1 LNSTSANFTVYNSSA
16 GSGKTFTLV
25 KEYLKIALRNNNS
38 NAYKGIL
45 AVTFT
50 NKAASEMKERV
61 ISALQA
67 LSGQKEM
74 VGTPKHL
81 LDALLKPINQ
91 GGLGITEL
99 EIKQRS
105 GLVLRSILHNYNDF
119 AISTI
124 DKFTT
129 KIIRTFALDLKLPL
143 NFGIE
148 LNEDEVL
155 KNSVDMLIAEIG
167 VNDKLT
173 KLLID
178 YSKQKADDEK
188 SWNIEIELIKF
199 AKNILKDGGEAHLE
213 KIRNLSIDDFEQI
226 KKDLIV
232 SINSF
237 EKETKEIAK
246 KGLDFIQTTG
256 IEPTSFSSGY
266 YYKYWQGLLELKF
279 PTPSNSLLAIISGE
293 KEWYSKA
300 TPSSQKDLMDA
311 NVSELTDLFNQSRAF
326 LEKEYGGYILKGLLL
341 KNIYQIAVISEIEKT
356 IQEFKTDNN
365 ILNLSDFNKQI
376 AKIILTES
384 IPFIY
389 ERLGEKYHH
398 YLIDEFQDTSTIQ
411 WQNIIPLI
419 ENALGSGNY
428 NMLVGDA
435 KQAIYRFRGG
445 EVEQIIN
452 LPYIYNHNNNKLLL
466 EREDTLV
473 RNHQQ
478 ESLNDNYRSK
488 AEIVD
493 FNNRFFD
500 FVSGNLSDKFSHI
513 YKELNQGFNAENK
526 GGGVSISFLE
536 EDDEITFREIKS
548 IIENALKD
556 GYEYNDIAILTRK
569 NDKASEV
576 ASFLLENN
584 IQVISS
590 ESLLLNNSSEVKFL
604 LSLFKYIAH
613 PKDATNHLYAINYL
627 INTRFN
633 GEQNIDYFTHK
644 NQNYLADYLKSHNLT
659 LSVSNASTYSLY
671 ELTEHFIQHFSL
683 SKEINIFIQFFLD
696 KIHEYATKYDNS
708 IVNFLE
714 WWDSKSSKFS
724 VIIPEGINAVQVM
737 TIHKSKGLEFPIV
750 IFPFVKTSGKKYNED
765 FIWTEQPIVKGLD
778 AAILNLNKSLL
789 ETVLKDEYE
798 SETDKSK
805 LDVINLL
812 YVALTRPKDRLY
824 LLNQLDVDKTTDK
837 IPSVLAREGNNYF
850 LDYCLTQPDAKIND
864 SEYQFGLFS
873 SKAVNSQQSTVNN
886 QQTKNEVIKE
896 IVYNPWRSKINISYQ
911 APKFWDVENPENYTD
926 YGNLIHQLLS
936 EIKHIGDLETTL
948 DKFINKGLFD
958 QNNKTEILNEL
969 QELLKITKV
978 ASFFTDFDELKTET
992 AILLPTGE
1000 SYQPDRV
1007 IIRNNTAIIIDY
1019 KTGQKEKKHYEQL
1032 ENYKIILSQMGYT
1045 HIKSYLLYIKSR
1057 ELIEV

>member
-1 LNSTSANFTVYNSSA
+1 MNSTSANFTVYNSSA

-25 KEYLKIALRNNNS
+25 KEYLKIALKNNNS

-74 VGTPKHL
+74 EGTPKHL
-81 LDALLKPINQ
+81 LEALLKPVKE
-91 GGLGITEL
+91 GGLGITEQ
-99 EIKQRS
+99 EIKERS

-167 VNDKLT
+167 VNEKLT

-188 SWNIEIELIKF
+188 SWNIEIELVKF

-213 KIRNLSIDDFEQI
+213 KIRNLTIDDFEQI

-256 IEPTSFSSGY
+256 IEPTSFSGSFFF
-266 YYKYWQGLLELKF
+266 KYWESLHQLKSF
-279 PTPSNSLLAIISGE
+279 SPNATVQKIVSGE
-293 KEWYSKA
+293 QNWYAK
-300 TPSSQKDLMDA
+300 TVHQSQKDLMDA
-311 NVSELTDLFNQSRAF
+311 NVSELTDLFNLSRAF

-341 KNIYQIAVISEIEKT
+341 KNIYQIAVINEIEKT

-419 ENALGSGNY
+419 ENALGNGNY

-452 LPYIYNHNNNKLLL
+452 LPYIHDHNNNKLLL
-466 EREDTLV
+466 EREATLV

-500 FVSGNLSDKFSHI
+500 FVSCNLSDKFRHI
-513 YKELNQGFNAENK
+513 YKELNQGFDAKNL

-536 EDDEITFREIKS
+536 EDDGITFTEIKS

-644 NQNYLADYLKSHNLT
+644 NQNYLADYLKLHNLS
-659 LSVSNASTYSLY
+659 LSISNASTYSLY

-696 KIHEYATKYDNS
+696 KIHEYAIKYDNS

-724 VIIPEGINAVQVM
+724 VIIPEGINAVKVM

-750 IFPFVKTSGKKYNED
+750 IFPFIKTSGKKYNED
-765 FIWTEQPIVKGLD
+765 FIWTEEPIVKGLD

-789 ETVLKDEYE
+789 ETVLKDDYE

-824 LLNQLDVDKTTDK
+824 LLNQLDVDKTTGK
-837 IPSVLAREGNNYF
+837 TNNYF

-864 SEYQFGLFS
+864 SEYKFGLFS
-873 SKAVNSQQSTVNN
+873 SKVVNSQQSTTNG

-896 IVYNPWRSKINISYQ
+896 VVYNPWRSKINISYQ

-948 DKFINKGLFD
+948 NNFINKGLFD
-958 QNNKTEILNEL
+958 ENNKNEILNEL
-969 QELLKITKV
+969 QELLKIAKV

-992 AILLPTGE
+992 AILLPNGE

-1007 IIRNNTAIIIDY
+1007 IIRNNKAIIIDY

-1045 HIKSYLLYIKSR
+1045 NIESYLLYIKDK
-1057 ELIEV
+1057 ELKPV

>member
-1 LNSTSANFTVYNSSA
+1 MNQSSANFTVYNSSA

-25 KEYLKIALRNNNS
+25 KEYLKIALKSNNS

-81 LDALLKPINQ
+81 LEALLKPVNE
-91 GGLGITEL
+91 GGLGITEQ
-99 EIKQRS
+99 EIKERS

-155 KNSVDMLIAEIG
+155 KSSVDMLIAEVG
-167 VNDKLT
+167 TNDKLT

-213 KIRNLSIDDFEQI
+213 KIRNLTVDDFEQI

-232 SINSF
+232 AINSF
-237 EKETKEIAK
+237 EKEVKELAK

-293 KEWYSKA
+293 KDWYSKA
-300 TPSSQKDLMDA
+300 TPPSQKEWIDT
-311 NVSELTDLFNQSRAF
+311 NVSELIELFNTSRAF
-326 LEKEYGGYILKGLLL
+326 LEKNYGSYILKGLLL
-341 KNIYQIAVISEIEKT
+341 KNIYQIAVINEIEKT

-419 ENALGSGNY
+419 ENALGNNNY

-452 LPYIYNHNNNKLLL
+452 LPYIHNHKNNKLLL
-466 EREDTLV
+466 EREATLV
-473 RNHQQ
+473 RNHEQK
-478 ESLNDNYRSK
+478 SLNDNYRSK

-500 FVSGNLSDKFSHI
+500 FVSGNLSEKFSHI
-513 YKELNQGFNAENK
+513 YKALNQGFDAKNT

-536 EDDEITFREIKS
+536 EDDEITFTKIKT
-548 IIENALKD
+548 IINNALND
-556 GYEYNDIAILTRK
+556 GYQYNDIAILTRR
-569 NDKASEV
+569 NDDASEV

-584 IQVISS
+584 IHVISS
-590 ESLLLNNSSEVKFL
+590 ESLLLNNSNEVKFL
-604 LSLFKYIAH
+604 LSLFKYIAN

-633 GEQNIDYFTHK
+633 SEQNIDYFTYK
-644 NQNYLADYLKSHNLT
+644 NQNYLADYLKLHNLS
-659 LSVSNASTYSLY
+659 LSISTASTYSLY
-671 ELTEHFIQHFSL
+671 ELTEHFILHFSL
-683 SKEINIFIQFFLD
+683 SKEIDIFIQFFLD
-696 KIHEYATKYDNS
+696 KIHEYATKNDNS
-708 IVNFLE
+708 ISNFIE

-724 VIIPEGINAVQVM
+724 VIIPEGVNAVQVM
-737 TIHKSKGLEFPIV
+737 TIHKSKGLEFPVV
-750 IFPFVKTSGKKYNED
+750 IFPFVKTSGNKTNED
-765 FIWTEQPIVKGLD
+765 YIWTEEPIVKGLD

-824 LLNQLDVDKTTDK
+824 LLNQFDVNKTTACPDF
-837 IPSVLAREGNNYF
+837 SVGKTNNYF
-850 LDYCLTQPDAKIND
+850 LDYCLTQSEAKIND
-864 SEYQFGLFS
+864 NQYTFGLFS
-873 SKAVNSQQSTVNN
+873 PKLATNN
-886 QQTKNEVIKE
+886 QQENTSNEVIKE
-896 IVYNPWRSKINISYQ
+896 VVYNPWRSKIAISYQ
-911 APKFWDVENPENYTD
+911 APKFWDVENPKNYTD

-936 EIKHIGDLETTL
+936 EIKRIDDVEIIMN
-948 DKFINKGLFD
+948 KFINKGLID
-958 QNNKTEILNEL
+958 ENNKTEILNEL
-969 QELLKITKV
+969 QQLLKIPKV
-978 ASFFTDFDELKTET
+978 ADLFTNFDELKTET
-992 AILLPTGE
+992 TILLPTGE

-1007 IIRNNTAIIIDY
+1007 IIHKNTTIIVDY
-1019 KTGQKEKKHYEQL
+1019 KTGKKEKKHVEQL
-1032 ENYKIILSQMGYT
+1032 ENYKILLCEMGYT
-1045 HIKSYLLYIKSR
+1045 NIESYLLYIKDK
-1057 ELIEV
+1057 ELVQV

>member
-1 LNSTSANFTVYNSSA
+1 MNSTSANFTVYNSSA

-25 KEYLKIALRNNNS
+25 KEYLKIALKNNNS

-74 VGTPKHL
+74 EGTPKHL
-81 LDALLKPINQ
+81 LEALLKPVKE
-91 GGLGITEL
+91 GGLGITEQ
-99 EIKQRS
+99 EIKERS

-167 VNDKLT
+167 VNEKLT

-188 SWNIEIELIKF
+188 SWNIEIELVKF

-213 KIRNLSIDDFEQI
+213 KIRNLTIDDFEQI

-256 IEPTSFSSGY
+256 IEPTSFSGSFFF
-266 YYKYWQGLLELKF
+266 KYWESLHQLKSF
-279 PTPSNSLLAIISGE
+279 SPNATVQKIVSGE
-293 KEWYSKA
+293 QNWYAK
-300 TPSSQKDLMDA
+300 TVHQSQKDLMDA
-311 NVSELTDLFNQSRAF
+311 NVSELTDLFNLSRAF

-341 KNIYQIAVISEIEKT
+341 KNIYQIAVINEIEKT

-419 ENALGSGNY
+419 ENALGNGNY

-452 LPYIYNHNNNKLLL
+452 LPYIHNHNNNKLLL
-466 EREDTLV
+466 EREATLV

-500 FVSGNLSDKFSHI
+500 FVSCNLSDKFRHI
-513 YKELNQGFNAENK
+513 YKELNQGFDAKNL

-536 EDDEITFREIKS
+536 EDDGITFTEIKS

-644 NQNYLADYLKSHNLT
+644 NQNYLADYLKLHNLS
-659 LSVSNASTYSLY
+659 LSISNASTYSLY

-696 KIHEYATKYDNS
+696 KIHEYAIKYDNS

-750 IFPFVKTSGKKYNED
+750 IFPFIKTSGKKYNED
-765 FIWTEQPIVKGLD
+765 FIWTEEPIVKGLD

-789 ETVLKDEYE
+789 ETVLKDDYE

-824 LLNQLDVDKTTDK
+824 LLNQLDVDKTTACPDF
-837 IPSVLAREGNNYF
+837 SVGKTNNYF

-864 SEYQFGLFS
+864 SEYKFGLFS
-873 SKAVNSQQSTVNN
+873 SKVVNSQQSTTNG

-896 IVYNPWRSKINISYQ
+896 VVYNPWRSKINISYQ

-948 DKFINKGLFD
+948 NNFINKGLFD
-958 QNNKTEILNEL
+958 ENNKNEILNEL
-969 QELLKITKV
+969 QELLKIAKV

-992 AILLPTGE
+992 AILLPNGE

-1007 IIRNNTAIIIDY
+1007 IIRNNKAIIIDY

-1045 HIKSYLLYIKSR
+1045 NIESYLLYIKDK
-1057 ELIEV
+1057 ELKPV

>member
-1 LNSTSANFTVYNSSA
+1 MNSTSANFTVYNSSA

-25 KEYLKIALRNNNS
+25 KEYLKIALKTNNI

-45 AVTFT
+45 AITFT

-67 LSGQKEM
+67 LSGQIEM

-81 LDALLKPINQ
+81 LEALLKPINE
-91 GGLGITEL
+91 GGLGITEQ
-99 EIKQRS
+99 EIKERS
-105 GLVLRSILHNYNDF
+105 SLVLRSILHNYNDF

-155 KNSVDMLIAEIG
+155 KSSVDMLIAEVG
-167 VNDKLT
+167 TNDKLT

-188 SWNIEIELIKF
+188 SWNIEIELVKF

-213 KIRNLSIDDFEQI
+213 KIRNLTVDDFEQI

-232 SINSF
+232 AINSF

-246 KGLDFIQTTG
+246 KGLDFIQNTG

-293 KEWYSKA
+293 KDWYSKA
-300 TPSSQKDLMDA
+300 TPPSQKDLIDA
-311 NVSELTDLFNQSRAF
+311 NVCELIEWFNTSRAF
-326 LEKEYGGYILKGLLL
+326 LEKNYGSYILKGLLL
-341 KNIYQIAVISEIEKT
+341 KNIYQIAVINEIEKT

-419 ENALGSGNY
+419 ENALGNNNY

-452 LPYIYNHNNNKLLL
+452 LPYIYNHKNNKLLL
-466 EREDTLV
+466 EREATLV
-473 RNHQQ
+473 RNHEQK
-478 ESLNDNYRSK
+478 SLNDNYRSK

-493 FNNRFFD
+493 FNNCFFD
-500 FVSGNLSDKFSHI
+500 FVSGNLSEKFSHI
-513 YKELNQGFNAENK
+513 YKALNQGFNVKNT

-536 EDDEITFREIKS
+536 EDDEITFTEIKT
-548 IIENALKD
+548 IIDNALQD
-556 GYEYNDIAILTRK
+556 GYQYKDIAILTRR
-569 NDKASEV
+569 NDDASEV

-590 ESLLLNNSSEVKFL
+590 ESLLLNNSNEVKFL
-604 LSLFKYIAH
+604 LSLFKYMAN

-627 INTRFN
+627 INTHFN
-633 GEQNIDYFTHK
+633 SEQNIDYFTYK
-644 NQNYLADYLKSHNLT
+644 NQNYLADYLKLHNLS
-659 LSVSNASTYSLY
+659 LSISNASTYSLY
-671 ELTEHFIQHFSL
+671 ELTEHFIEHFSL
-683 SKEINIFIQFFLD
+683 SKEIDIFIQFFLD
-696 KIHEYATKYDNS
+696 KIHEYATKNDNS
-708 IVNFLE
+708 IINFLE

-724 VIIPEGINAVQVM
+724 VIIPQGINAVQVM
-737 TIHKSKGLEFPIV
+737 TIHKSKGLEFPVV
-750 IFPFVKTSGKKYNED
+750 IFPFVKTTGKNTNEEY
-765 FIWTEQPIVKGLD
+765 IWTEEPIVKGLD
-778 AAILNLNKSLL
+778 VAILNLNKSLL
-789 ETVLKDEYE
+789 ETVLKDDYE

-824 LLNQLDVDKTTDK
+824 LLNQLDVDKTTGK
-837 IPSVLAREGNNYF
+837 TNNYF
-850 LDYCLTQPDAKIND
+850 LDFCLTQPESKIND
-864 SEYQFGLFS
+864 SEYKFGLFS
-873 SKAVNSQQSTVNN
+873 SKVVNSQQSTTNS

-896 IVYNPWRSKINISYQ
+896 VVYNPWRSKIAISYQ

-936 EIKHIGDLETTL
+936 EIKRVDNVEITMN
-948 DKFINKGLFD
+948 KFINKGLID
-958 QNNKTEILNEL
+958 ENNKTEILNEL
-969 QELLKITKV
+969 QQLLKTPKI
-978 ASFFTDFDELKTET
+978 AGFFTNFDELKTET
-992 AILLPTGE
+992 TILLPTGE
-1000 SYQPDRV
+1000 LYQPDRV
-1007 IIRNNTAIIIDY
+1007 IIRKNDTIIVDY
-1019 KTGQKEKKHYEQL
+1019 KTGKKEKKHVEQL

-1045 HIKSYLLYIKSR
+1045 NIESYLLYIKDK
-1057 ELIEV
+1057 ELVQI

>member
-1 LNSTSANFTVYNSSA
+1 MNSTSSNFTVYNSSA

-25 KEYLKIALRNNNS
+25 KEYLKIALTAKAFGA

-74 VGTPKHL
+74 DGTPKHL
-81 LDALLKPINQ
+81 LEALLKPVKE
-91 GGLGITEL
+91 GGIGITEQ
-99 EIKQRS
+99 EIKERS

-155 KNSVDMLIAEIG
+155 KSSVDMLIAEVG
-167 VNDKLT
+167 TNDKLT

-188 SWNIEIELIKF
+188 SWNIENELVKF

-213 KIRNLSIDDFEQI
+213 KIRTLTIDDFENI
-226 KKDLIV
+226 KKELIV
-232 SINSF
+232 AINSF

-246 KGLDFIQTTG
+246 KGLDFIQKAG

-293 KEWYSKA
+293 KDWYSKA
-300 TPSSQKDLMDA
+300 TLSSQKDLIDA
-311 NVSELTDLFNQSRAF
+311 NVTELIELFNASRVF
-326 LEKEYGGYILKGLLL
+326 LEKNYGPYILKGLLL
-341 KNIYQIAVISEIEKT
+341 KNIYQIAVINEIEKT

-411 WQNIIPLI
+411 WQNLVPLI
-419 ENALGSGNY
+419 ENALGNNNY
-428 NMLVGDA
+428 NMIVGDA

-452 LPYIYNHNNNKLLL
+452 LPYIYNHKNNKLLL
-466 EREDTLV
+466 EREAALV
-473 RNHQQ
+473 RNHEQK
-478 ESLNDNYRSK
+478 SLNDNYRSK

-493 FNNRFFD
+493 FNNLFFD
-500 FVSGNLSDKFSHI
+500 FVSDNLSEKFKHI
-513 YKELNQGFNAENK
+513 YKSLNQGFDAKNT

-536 EDDEITFREIKS
+536 DDDEITFTEIKS

-556 GYEYNDIAILTRK
+556 GYQYNDIAILTRR
-569 NDKASEV
+569 NDDASEV

-604 LSLFKYIAH
+604 LSLFKYIAN
-613 PKDATNHLYAINYL
+613 PKDAANHLYVINYL

-633 GEQNIDYFTHK
+633 GEENINCFTYK
-644 NQNYLADYLKSHNLT
+644 NQNYLDDYLKLHNLS
-659 LSVSNASTYSLY
+659 LSISNASTYSLY
-671 ELTEHFIQHFSL
+671 ELTEYFIQHFSL
-683 SKEINIFIQFFLD
+683 SKEIDIFIQFFLD
-696 KIHEYATKYDNS
+696 KIHEYATKNDNS

-714 WWDSKSSKFS
+714 WWESKSSKFS
-724 VIIPEGINAVQVM
+724 VIIPEGINAVQVL
-737 TIHKSKGLEFPIV
+737 TIHKSKGLEFPVV
-750 IFPFVKTSGKKYNED
+750 IFPFVKTSGNKTNED
-765 FIWTEQPIVKGLD
+765 YIWTEEPIVKGLD

-789 ETVLKDEYE
+789 ETVLKDDYE

-824 LLNQLDVDKTTDK
+824 ILNQLDVNKTTGK
-837 IPSVLAREGNNYF
+837 IDNYF
-850 LDYCLTQPDAKIND
+850 LDYCLTQSEAKIN
-864 SEYQFGLFS
+864 ETNYRFGLFS
-873 SKAVNSQQSTVNN
+873 PKIVNSQQSTINSK
-886 QQTKNEVIKE
+886 QTSNEVIKE
-896 IVYNPWRSKINISYQ
+896 VVYNPWRSKINISYQ

-936 EIKHIGDLETTL
+936 EIKRIDPIANGVELTL
-948 DKFINKGLFD
+948 NKFVNKGLFD
-958 QNNKTEILNEL
+958 EKNKTEILNEL
-969 QELLKITKV
+969 EQLLKIPKV
-978 ASFFTDFDELKTET
+978 ASFFTDFDDLKTET
-992 AILLPTGE
+992 AILLKTGE
-1000 SYQPDRV
+1000 SYKPDRV
-1007 IIRNNTAIIIDY
+1007 IIRENDTIIVDY
-1019 KTGQKEKKHYEQL
+1019 KTGKKEEKHNKQL
-1032 ENYKIILSQMGYT
+1032 ENYKILLSEMGYT
-1045 HIKSYLLYIKSR
+1045 NIKSYLLYIKDK
-1057 ELIEV
+1057 ELVQV

>member
-1 LNSTSANFTVYNSSA
+1 MNPSPTNFTVYNSSA

-25 KEYLKIALRNNNS
+25 KEYLKIALKSKNPYS
-38 NAYKGIL
+38 YKGIL
-45 AVTFT
+45 AITFT

-74 VGTPKHL
+74 IGAPKHL
-81 LDALLKPINQ
+81 LDALLKPINE
-91 GGLGITEL
+91 GGLGITEP
-99 EIKQRS
+99 EIKERS
-105 GLVLRSILHNYNDF
+105 GLVLKHILHNYNDF

-148 LNEDEVL
+148 INEDEVL
-155 KNSVDMLIAEIG
+155 KNAVDMLIAEVG
-167 VNDKLT
+167 VNDKIT

-188 SWNIEIELIKF
+188 SWNIETDLIKF
-199 AKNILKDGGEAHLE
+199 AKNIIKDGGESHLE

-232 SINSF
+232 AVNTF
-237 EKETKEIAK
+237 EKETKDIAK
-246 KGLDFIQTTG
+246 KGLDFIQSSG
-256 IEPTSFSSGY
+256 IETKSFSGGFFF
-266 YYKYWQGLLELKF
+266 KYWESIYQLKSF
-279 PTPSNSLLAIISGE
+279 SPNATVQKIVAGE
-293 KEWYSKA
+293 QNWYAK
-300 TPSSQKDLMDA
+300 TVHQSQKELVDA
-311 NVSELTDLFNQSRAF
+311 NVSELTELFNQSRVF
-326 LEKEYGGYILKGLLL
+326 VEKQYGGYILKGLLL
-341 KNIYQIAVISEIEKT
+341 KNIYQIAVINEIEKT
-356 IQEFKTDNN
+356 IQEFKLDNN

-411 WQNIIPLI
+411 WQNLIPLI
-419 ENALGSGNY
+419 ENALGNGNY
-428 NMLVGDA
+428 NMIVGDA

-452 LPYIYNHNNNKLLL
+452 LPHIYNHNNNKLLL
-466 EREDTLV
+466 DREASLV
-473 RNHQQ
+473 RNHRQ

-500 FVSGNLSDKFSHI
+500 FISSNLSEKFSHI
-513 YKELNQGFNAENK
+513 YKNLNQGFDTKNV

-536 EDDEITFREIKS
+536 DDDEITLNEIKS
-548 IIENALKD
+548 IIDNAAKD
-556 GYEYNDIAILTRK
+556 GFQLNDIAILTRK

-590 ESLLLNNSSEVKFL
+590 ESLLLNNSAEVKFL
-604 LSLFKYIAH
+604 LSLFKYIAN
-613 PKDATNHLYAINYL
+613 PKDATNHLFAINYL
-627 INTRFN
+627 INSRFN
-633 GEQNIDYFTHK
+633 GEENINYFIHK
-644 NQNYLADYLKSHNLT
+644 NQNYLADYLKSHNLS
-659 LSVSNASTYSLY
+659 LSISNATTYSLY

-696 KIHEYATKYDNS
+696 KIHEYATKKDNS

-750 IFPFVKTSGKKYNED
+750 IFPFVKTSGNKTNED
-765 FIWTEQPIVKGLD
+765 YLWTEEPIIKGLD
-778 AAILNLNKSLL
+778 ASIINLNKSLL
-789 ETVLKDEYE
+789 ETILKDEYE

-824 LLNQLDVDKTTDK
+824 LLNQLEIESKT
-837 IPSVLAREGNNYF
+837 SNYF
-850 LDYCLTQPDAKIND
+850 LEYCLSQPEAKVND
-864 SEYQFGLFS
+864 SCYLFGLFS
-873 SKAVNSQQSTVNN
+873 KKTRHDKLE
-886 QQTKNEVIKE
+886 TKNDVLKE
-896 IVYNPWRSKINISYQ
+896 IVYNPWRSKIDISYQ
-911 APKFWDVENPENYTD
+911 APKFWDVENPEKSTD

-936 EIKHIGDLETTL
+936 EIKTLDDLQPAFNRYITRGLIAESEGSKIMNQLNEIMKITEVKNLFVDFKEIKNETT
-948 DKFINKGLFD
+948 
-958 QNNKTEILNEL
+958 
-969 QELLKITKV
+969 
-978 ASFFTDFDELKTET
+978 
-992 AILLPTGE
+992 ILLPSGE

-1007 IIRNNTAIIIDY
+1007 IITDNKTIIVDY
-1019 KTGQKEKKHYEQL
+1019 KSGEQKKSHFEQL
-1032 ENYKIILSQMGYT
+1032 ENYKNLLVEMGYSN
-1045 HIKSYLLYIKSR
+1045 IECYLLYIKDQ
-1057 ELIEV
+1057 ELVQV